1 VTYDDIRYSVADR
14 VATVTLDRPE
24 QRNTVTYRMIED
36 LVEVFAAIDAD
47 DDVRAVVV
55 TGRGRYFSAG
65 TDISGG
71 AGGFS
76 PGSPDF
82 EPLRG
87 TGRDVGG
94 ELAVRIFDCTKPVIA
109 AINGTAVGIGVT
121 MTLPMDIR
129 IAADDARFGLPFVRR
144 GIVPESC
151 ASWFLPRVVG
161 ISRAVDWTV
170 SGRIFPATEALASG
184 LVRELVPAD
193 QVVARAQEVAA
204 EVATQCAPISVALT
218 RQLMWK
224 LLGAPHP
231 MEANR
236 LESRALDAVQR
247 GPDTAEGIA
256 SFLEKRSPSF
266 TQRPSVDL
274 PDFYPWWEQ
283 PSFGVTA

>member
-71 AGGFS
+71 AEGFS

-170 SGRIFPATEALASG
+170 SGRIFPASEALASG

-224 LLGAPHP
+224 LLGAAHP